1 VSGRESVV
9 ACKVKS
15 AFISSEVDVELQ
27 GFARKL
33 DLPAHVVFCFVCCFC
48 LACAYICTTRKER
61 ERERERLELLIAI
74 ASKDGKAVLCMTSSI
89 FPPNKNG
96 FLFLTALHVYANYKG
111 VVALQLYSLNTQRAA
126 LLVEDFLLHDTPKS
140 SSSLPPSSPRL
151 LTPSQ
156 VKTRERI
163 YQPLWSW
170 LRAQQPLMG
179 CRISDLSLPS
189 SSHLSHLLT
198 RVYPREKYLLA
209 FSPCTGRVLVVFLA
223 GASPQD
229 ELKAFFQAQALRFLY
244 PDLTPRKVREEA
256 GREGGREGGKWPSPV
271 LMKAVLKSYELT
283 VHRFPVFWEALGEG
297 GREGGGEEG
306 WELGRVNL
314 GTRGWRLV
322 SGEEKEQKKKK

>member
-1 VSGRESVV
+1 MLTGLPIFKSHFLLLTCISTICKTMCGVAAGCTKSSITAHFALGGNIADVSAKENAQETAVTLLGI
-9 ACKVKS
+9 CGGL
-15 AFISSEVDVELQ
+15 F
-27 GFARKL
+27 FAQW
-33 DLPAHVVFCFVCCFC
+33 
-48 LACAYICTTRKER
+48 
-61 ERERERLELLIAI
+61 I
-74 ASKDGKAVLCMTSSI
+74 ASPQAAWPV
-89 FPPNKNG
+89 